1 LASRRR
7 RVPPRQ
13 TGQDRRTQPTLP
25 QGPPGP
31 TEASISQPALITQP
45 ALIKGRI
52 STAAAVDDDLHYK
65 TGLMGRLAQF
75 FVGRRAAGDPYD
87 ETLVL
92 PALIVIVV

>member
-1 LASRRR
+1 MASRRR

-13 TGQDRRTQPTLP
+13 TGQDRRTQPTPP
-25 QGPPGP
+25 QGGPPGP
-31 TEASISQPALITQP
+31 TEASSSQP